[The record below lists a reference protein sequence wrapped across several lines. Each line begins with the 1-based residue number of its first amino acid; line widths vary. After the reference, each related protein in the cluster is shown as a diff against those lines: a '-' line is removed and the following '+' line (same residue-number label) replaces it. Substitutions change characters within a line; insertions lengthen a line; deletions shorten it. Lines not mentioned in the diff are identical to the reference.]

1 MDAVRGMSF
10 GSAAHLYARGRP
22 PYPRNAVTWVLPPHP
37 RRVLDLAAGTG
48 KLTAVLLGFGREPT
62 CDQGEDSAIVRP
74 GSGIEVVAV
83 EPDDAMRAHVPEAAQ
98 VLAGSA
104 EAIPLEDGSVDAV
117 LVAQAFHWFDQ
128 ARALTEIARVLRPGG
143 TLGLMWNAF
152 DDGSSWVGRLAEL
165 VRPPDQT
172 SEDQGVPF
180 SGRADLSEPE
190 GADFAHTHRQDVQV
204 LLANVASRS
213 HVIALDE
220 NDRVR
225 LLAAVEEL
233 APAGEF
239 DLAYVTHTWR
249 ATRLG

>member
-1 MDAVRGMSF
+1 MDAGRALSF
-10 GSAAHLYARGRP
+10 GSAAHLYDRGRP
-22 PYPRNAVTWVLPPHP
+22 PYPRDAVAWVLPPRP
-37 RRVLDLAAGTG
+37 RQVLDLAAGTG
-48 KLTAVLLGFGREPT
+48 KLTKVLLDLSRDAGQHEGM
-62 CDQGEDSAIVRP
+62 
-74 GSGIEVVAV
+74 EVIAV
-83 EPDDAMRAHVPEAAQ
+83 EPDDAMRAHAPEAAQ

-152 DDGSSWVGRLAEL
+152 DDGSSWVSRLAEL

-180 SGRADLSEPE
+180 TGRPDLSEPE